1 MAQAEEAAPV
11 ATERPITEVTPAMI
25 EAGVT
30 ALLPWYGLEPWEPR
44 ELRGEAVA
52 AVYEAMEAA
61 RVSGGTASS

>member
-1 MAQAEEAAPV
+1 MAQAEETASV
-11 ATERPITEVTPAMI
+11 ATERPTEVTPAMI
-25 EAGVT
+25 EAGVA